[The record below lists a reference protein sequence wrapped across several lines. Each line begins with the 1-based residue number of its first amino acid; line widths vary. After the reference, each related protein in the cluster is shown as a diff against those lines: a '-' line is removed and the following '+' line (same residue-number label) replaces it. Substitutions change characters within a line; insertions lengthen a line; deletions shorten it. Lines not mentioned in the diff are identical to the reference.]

1 MKRFYIDKVWI
12 DDTCLW
18 IETKDGRK
26 VCTPFSKWKRLENA
40 TKAQRDDFILGYTGI
55 HWPSLDEDLGYEGL
69 FVDAGLCEAT
79 PEECSVVCEPLK
91 NGSWGLSLQYIG
103 SLFRTNEP
111 VPMISVTDIENQFS
125 DVSYWLR
132 LHVRRDDGGRCCG
145 RCRRGVPPCSG
156 SP

>member
-1 MKRFYIDKVWI
+1 MKDGVVISINKQEDHIMKRFYIDKVWI

-79 PEECSVVCEPLK
+79 PEEYSVVCEPLK
-91 NGSWGLSLQYIG
+91 NGS
-103 SLFRTNEP
+103 
-111 VPMISVTDIENQFS
+111 
-125 DVSYWLR
+125 
-132 LHVRRDDGGRCCG
+132 
-145 RCRRGVPPCSG
+145 
-156 SP
+156 

>member
-79 PEECSVVCEPLK
+79 PEVS
-91 NGSWGLSLQYIG
+91 NNFNFGAALSLV
-103 SLFRTNEP
+103 L
-111 VPMISVTDIENQFS
+111 MILILICMAFMNKFS
-125 DVSYWLR
+125 STEDV
-132 LHVRRDDGGRCCG
+132 GGG
-145 RCRRGVPPCSG
+145 MVL
-156 SP
+156 